1 MVLSAIANYEEI
13 GLKSL
18 LIATII
24 AMGVVIRYLYTSKE
38 SALNEKNKELL
49 EAIKAKDERIISV
62 INSHQNDLKEANNDM
77 KLFVEKYHLFT
88 QNLKDIVDARRL

>member
-1 MVLSAIANYEEI
+1 VRKKRRSKKSLNMVLSAIANYEDI

-38 SALNEKNKELL
+38 TALNEKKEK
-49 EAIKAKDERIISV
+49 AIKER
-62 INSHQNDLKEANNDM
+62 
-77 KLFVEKYHLFT
+77 
-88 QNLKDIVDARRL
+88 R

>member
-1 MVLSAIANYEEI
+1 MVLSAIANYEDI

-18 LIATII
+18 LATII

-49 EAIKAKDERIISV
+49 EAIKKDERIISV